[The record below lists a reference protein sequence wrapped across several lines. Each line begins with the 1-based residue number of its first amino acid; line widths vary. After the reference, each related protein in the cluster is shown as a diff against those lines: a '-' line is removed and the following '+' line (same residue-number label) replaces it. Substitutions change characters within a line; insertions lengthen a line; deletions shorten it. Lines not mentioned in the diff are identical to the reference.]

1 MELKAM
7 RVRANFGWMDFN
19 RRCVIPASR
28 PAITRGILIP
38 VLAAIAVS
46 SLGMTDAPAQDTASL
61 RLCASR
67 DIEAVTLIEDH
78 GEANDIAPE
87 QLAKVAL
94 TQMEARFACSGGH
107 TEEGIALYND
117 IFRALGPMLSR
128 RQ

>member
-1 MELKAM
+1 M
-7 RVRANFGWMDFN
+7 
-19 RRCVIPASR
+19 
-28 PAITRGILIP
+28 LIP

-78 GEANDIAPE
+78 GEADDIAPE
-87 QLAKVAL
+87 QLAKAAL

-117 IFRALGPMLSR
+117 IFRALGPHLSYARSGVASR
-128 RQ
+128 RVPNSV

>member
-1 MELKAM
+1 M
-7 RVRANFGWMDFN
+7 RARANFGN
-19 RRCVIPASR
+19 SRCVIPASR
-28 PAITRGILIP
+28 PAITRGMLIP

-78 GEANDIAPE
+78 GEADDIAPE
-87 QLAKVAL
+87 QLAKAAL

-107 TEEGIALYND
+107 MEEGMALYND
-117 IFRALGPMLSR
+117 VFRALGPMLSR
-128 RQ
+128 K